1 MSTDHVLFLATAA
14 QIGGVILN
22 VLVCGAAIWKG
33 ARTERIAAISIVIA
47 SVLSPLVQNWSDWT
61 SPQWNIL
68 IVDAL
73 NLAVFLYL
81 LVRTHRVWLLF
92 GCAFQLLAVLSHLG
106 MLIDPT
112 IMARA
117 YISTLYVMFYGLM
130 AALTAGIWEGRW
142 RENRDRVASAERNV
156 LASNYDLPVA

>member
-1 MSTDHVLFLATAA
+1 MFNDDVLFLATAA
-14 QIGGVILN
+14 QIGGVVLN
-22 VLVCGAAIWKG
+22 ILVCGAAIWKG

-47 SVLSPLVQNWSDWT
+47 AILSPLVQNWDDWT

-68 IVDAL
+68 MVDAA

-92 GCAFQLLAVLSHLG
+92 GCAFQLLAVLSHVG
-106 MLIDPT
+106 MLIDPA

-117 YISTLYVMFYGLM
+117 YISTLYLMFYGLM
-130 AALTAGIWEGRW
+130 IALAAGILEGRS
-142 RENRDRVASAERNV
+142 RERRARVASAEGSII
-156 LASNYDLPVA
+156 ASPYDIPHA

>member
-1 MSTDHVLFLATAA
+1 MFNDHVLFLATAA

-33 ARTERIAAISIVIA
+33 ARTERIAAISIIIA
-47 SVLSPLVQNWSDWT
+47 ALLSPLVQNWTDWT

-68 IVDAL
+68 IVDTA
-73 NLAVFLYL
+73 NLVVFLYL
-81 LVRTHRVWLLF
+81 LIRKHRVWLLF
-92 GCAFQLLAVLSHLG
+92 ACAFQLLAVLSHLG
-106 MLIDPT
+106 MLIDPS

-130 AALTAGIWEGRW
+130 IALAVGIWEGRS
-142 RENRDRVASAERNV
+142 RDERARVASAEGTF
-156 LASNYDLPVA
+156 

>member
-1 MSTDHVLFLATAA
+1 MFDDNVLFLATAA

-22 VLVCGAAIWKG
+22 ILVCGAAIWKG
-33 ARTERIAAISIVIA
+33 MHTERVAAISIVIA
-47 SVLSPLVQNWSDWT
+47 AVLSPLVQNWSDWS

-68 IVDAL
+68 IIDAA

-106 MLIDPT
+106 MLIDPAV
-112 IMARA
+112 MARA

-130 AALTAGIWEGRW
+130 IALAAGIWEGRS
-142 RENRDRVASAERNV
+142 RERRARVASAEGSII
-156 LASNYDLPVA
+156 ASPYDLPHA

>member
-1 MSTDHVLFLATAA
+1 MFNDNVLFLATAA
-14 QIGGVILN
+14 QIGGVVLN
-22 VLVCGAAIWKG
+22 VLVCGAAIWIG

-47 SVLSPLVQNWSDWT
+47 SILSPLVQNWTDWS

-68 IVDAL
+68 IVDAA

-81 LVRTHRVWLLF
+81 LMRTHRVWLLF

-106 MLIDPT
+106 MLLDPG

-117 YISTLYVMFYGLM
+117 YISTLYLMFYGLM
-130 AALTAGIWEGRW
+130 AALAAGIWEGRS
-142 RENRDRVASAERNV
+142 RERRARVASVEQTII
-156 LASNYDLPVA
+156 ASRYDFPDA